1 MGENLNVDNQYDSCW
16 YNKLQF
22 FLLLLAFFTFGIGD
36 TISSIHLIEQ
46 KGIMGEGNLIVRH
59 IILNYGISNFIAIK
73 TSVSLLIL
81 FFPFVLIDKTV
92 YWMLNGYFISFIL
105 AGTIGTFLN
114 IQASMNE
121 VPYLSPVQA
130 MTLFML
136 SVLILTNIGDEIDKR
151 VHLKIRPYFDCF
163 LKDIAIFISHNDKN
177 ISNEHEK
184 NN

>member
-22 FLLLLAFFTFGIGD
+22 VLFLLAFFAFGIGD
-36 TISSIHLIEQ
+36 TISSIHLIEH
-46 KGIMGEGNLIVRH
+46 KGIMGEGNLIVRY
-59 IILNYGISNFIAIK
+59 IIFNYGFSNFITIK
-73 TSVSLLIL
+73 ICVSLLIL
-81 FFPFVLIDKTV
+81 FLPFVLIDKTV
-92 YWMLNGYFISFIL
+92 YWMISGYLISFIF
-105 AGTIGTFLN
+105 AGTLGTVLN
-114 IQASMNE
+114 IQAAMNG
-121 VPYLSPVQA
+121 VPYLSPEQA
-130 MTLFML
+130 IVIFML

-177 ISNEHEK
+177 VSNEHEK